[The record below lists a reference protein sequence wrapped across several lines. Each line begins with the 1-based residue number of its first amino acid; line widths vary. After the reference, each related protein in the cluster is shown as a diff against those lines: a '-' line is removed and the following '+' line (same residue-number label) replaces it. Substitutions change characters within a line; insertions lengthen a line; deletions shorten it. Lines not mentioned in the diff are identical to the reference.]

1 MGIAQDQ
8 PRDNAEKESMKR
20 ISALAFP
27 LLAVI
32 ACSPDTDT
40 TRAAWAAE
48 RAAPES
54 GFRAV
59 VEQVLPAIV
68 FIQAE
73 APAPSDLEALLPQG
87 HPLADEPLMVG
98 IGSGVIYTGD
108 GYILTNNHVV
118 QDAER
123 VTVVLHDRRLMEAR
137 VVGRDPST
145 EVAVVKIEGR
155 GFPVARLGDSDAIQ
169 IGDWALA
176 MGSPLGLQFTV
187 TAGIV
192 SGVGRHIGILRSQPG
207 TNGERSAPLE
217 HFIQTDAALSP
228 GNSGG
233 PLLNIDGHVI
243 GINTAVA
250 GSGAGPSG
258 YGFAIPSNLARH
270 VADQL
275 VRHGEVR
282 RSYLGAW
289 LQTVTP
295 QVARERGLE
304 RVAGAAVGQLE
315 DGGPGHR
322 AGMQEGDIV
331 VGIDDVPIVTVSD
344 LQARLAQ
351 IEPGSTIMVQVLRD
365 RREQELPVELGA
377 VTTAVPEVGRPEGA
391 RPGELTPER
400 LSPR

>member
-1 MGIAQDQ
+1 
-8 PRDNAEKESMKR
+8 MKR
-20 ISALAFP
+20 ISALALP
-27 LLAVI
+27 LVAAL
-32 ACSPDTDT
+32 ACSPEPETAH
-40 TRAAWAAE
+40 AAWTAE
-48 RAAPES
+48 RGAPEA

-59 VEQVLPAIV
+59 VDEVLPAIV

-73 APAPSDLEALLPQG
+73 APPPADLEALLPRG
-87 HPLADEPLMVG
+87 HPMAEEPLMVG

-123 VTVVLHDRRLMEAR
+123 VTVVLHDRRYLEAR

-145 EVAVVKIEGR
+145 EVAVVKIEGN
-155 GFPVARLGDSDAIQ
+155 GFPVARLGDSDAIG

-192 SGVGRHIGILRSQPG
+192 SGIGRDIGILRAQPG
-207 TNGERSAPLE
+207 ANGAGTAPLE

-233 PLLNIDGHVI
+233 PLLNTAGEVI

-250 GSGAGPSG
+250 GSGGGPSG

-282 RSYLGAW
+282 RSYLGV
-289 LQTVTP
+289 LLRTITP
-295 QVARERGLE
+295 ELAREQRLE
-304 RVAGAAVGQLE
+304 RVEGALVAQLE
-315 DGGPGHR
+315 EGGPAHR
-322 AGMQEGDIV
+322 AGVRQGDII
-331 VGIDDVPIVTVSD
+331 VGIGEDRVGTVSD

-351 IEPGSTIMVQVLRD
+351 LEPGTTLGLHVLREG
-365 RREQELPVELGA
+365 REREVSVELG
-377 VTTAVPEVGRPEGA
+377 VMTTVNPENGDRGRA
-391 RPGELTPER
+391 APGELTPER